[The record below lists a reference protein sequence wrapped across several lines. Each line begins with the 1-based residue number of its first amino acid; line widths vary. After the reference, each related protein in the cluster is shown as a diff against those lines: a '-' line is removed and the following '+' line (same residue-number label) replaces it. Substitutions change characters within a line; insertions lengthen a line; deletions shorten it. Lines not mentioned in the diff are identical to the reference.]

1 MFPVFADIHLPTRP
15 PVAPGL
21 VLPARRSARF
31 TRGAA
36 ATLRGATRSTAAD
49 WVSALR
55 AFAASRD
62 AAFSRPPLLA
72 ALLLSVGFP
81 PIPVTTIFRGVAM
94 LTSGDAGVRVRASR
108 GVVCVGT
115 GEGVRGPAAR

>member
-1 MFPVFADIHLPTRP
+1 MSKNTNALHAWKR
-15 PVAPGL
+15 A
-21 VLPARRSARF
+21 S
-31 TRGAA
+31 
-36 ATLRGATRSTAAD
+36 S
-49 WVSALR
+49 LR

-62 AAFSRPPLLA
+62 AAFSRPPLCA

-115 GEGVRGPAAR
+115 GEDVRGPAAR